1 MLKIINKTLSLIY
14 LKENI
19 LKIRESLLK
28 VARKNKKLEKYEA
41 LGDDVL
47 RWLRAHGEIAEV
59 V

>member
-1 MLKIINKTLSLIY
+1 MLNIINKTLSLFY

-47 RWLRAHGEIAEV
+47 RWLRAYGEIAEV

>member
-41 LGDDVL
+41 LGGDVL
-47 RWLRAHGEIAEV
+47 RWLRAYGEIAEV